1 MGLELELHS
10 YLINP
15 QDSSTWLKVRGIMRI
30 WRLQPIVLDSTSWQ
44 ASAYHREV
52 IVRAKDESEARQVAI
67 REFGIAT
74 KVKLGQRIITPI
86 LRCPRN
92 RGRSSQRKFAGPHT
106 YDATPILRMMASA
119 LVSSPGEFHPEATHQ
134 PRNSRSGDRIAT
146 G

>member
-1 MGLELELHS
+1 
-10 YLINP
+10 
-15 QDSSTWLKVRGIMRI
+15 MRI

-74 KVKLGQRIITPI
+74 KVKLGQRIIAPI

-92 RGRSSQRKFAGPHT
+92 RGRSSQRKFAGLHT
-106 YDATPILRMMASA
+106 YDATPILRMMAGSA
-119 LVSSPGEFHPEATHQ
+119 LAAPFSCQ
-134 PRNSRSGDRIAT
+134 PVIG
-146 G
+146 